1 MSALILSHDGRSP
14 RIHPDA
20 FIAENAVI
28 IGDVEIAA
36 GASIWYGC
44 ILRGDVNRI
53 VVGEGTNIQD
63 GTVVHANADRPDLPG
78 GQPTLLGAGVTVGH
92 MALLH
97 ACALEDGCFIGM
109 RATVMDG
116 VVVDSGAMIAAGAL
130 VTPNKRVPKGELW
143 AGSPAKLMRALT
155 DSEHAHI
162 ADTAERYAGYGQT
175 YLQRQR
181 EAQTRRTTEAGRA
194 RRMARRRDRH
204 DP

>member
-1 MSALILSHDGRSP
+1 MSALILSHNGRSP

-36 GASIWYGC
+36 GASVWYGC

-53 VVGEGTNIQD
+53 VVGENTNIQD
-63 GTVVHANADRPDLPG
+63 GTVVHVDAERDDLPG
-78 GQPTLLGAGVTVGH
+78 GLPTLIGANITIGH

-97 ACALEDGCFIGM
+97 ACVLEDGCFVGM
-109 RATVMDG
+109 RATVMDAAT
-116 VVVDSGAMIAAGAL
+116 VESGAMVAAGAL

-143 AGSPAKLMRALT
+143 AGSPAKLMRELT
-155 DSEHAHI
+155 EEEKAFMVDSPV
-162 ADTAERYAGYGQT
+162 RYAGYAQG
-175 YLQRQR
+175 YLARQR
-181 EAQTRRTTEAGRA
+181 ETQGRRTAEAGRA
-194 RRMARRRDRH
+194 RRAARRHNRH